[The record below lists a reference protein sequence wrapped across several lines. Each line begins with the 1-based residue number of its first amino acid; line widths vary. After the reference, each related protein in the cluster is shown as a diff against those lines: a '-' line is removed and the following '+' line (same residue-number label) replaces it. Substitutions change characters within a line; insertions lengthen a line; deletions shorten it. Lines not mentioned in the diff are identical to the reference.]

1 MATGQWPTLIDVAQR
16 EGPDGKPLFLAEM
29 MSQTNEILDDAPMVE
44 ANEKTGHEFG
54 FRDSIPSGAWRSYN
68 MGVGYSKSTA
78 GKARVGIGT
87 LAAYSQI
94 DRDLAEDSGDPEAF
108 RESEDIAFMEG
119 LSQTWAETLVYGN
132 TVTNAAQFMGLAPFY
147 NTKST
152 ATAKNATNVIDAGG
166 VGSSNTSF
174 WLIGWNEGTFYCVFP
189 RAGHAGLDMQ
199 DKGDT
204 VPGYDS
210 LGNRF
215 EAYTSYF
222 RWRGGLVPQD
232 WRNGVRI
239 GNIDTTAAGLL
250 GPNPP
255 DLFAY
260 MIQSMYLPPALG
272 KRQSGIGS
280 TDAPR
285 DRSVGVRAVFYMNR
299 TGLHYLHLQAVRNRN
314 VLVRMDDYAGRPV
327 TGFLDIPIRCVD
339 QIINTEGRIV

>member
-29 MSQTNEILDDAPMVE
+29 LSQYNAILDDAPYVE

-54 FRDSIPSGAWRSYN
+54 FRDSIPGGAWRAYN

-94 DRDLAEDSGDPEAF
+94 DRDLAEDSGDPEGF

-119 LSQTWAETLVYGN
+119 LGQTWAQTLFYGN
-132 TVTNAAQFMGLAPFY
+132 TVANPAQFMGLAPFF

-152 ATAKNATNVIDAGG
+152 ATAKNATNVIDGGG
-166 VGSSNTSF
+166 VGSSNTSI
-174 WLIGWNEGTFYCVFP
+174 WLIGWNEGTFYCVYP
-189 RAGHAGLDMQ
+189 RAGKAGLNME

-239 GNIDTTAAGLL
+239 ANIDTTAAGLS

-255 DLFAY
+255 DLFMMLA
-260 MIQSMYLPPALG
+260 QAMYLPPALG
-272 KRQSGIGS
+272 KRQSNITQ

-285 DRSVGVRAVFYMNR
+285 DRSVGVRPVIYLNR
-299 TGLHYLHLQAVRNRN
+299 TGMHWLHVQAARDRN
-314 VLVRMDDYAGRPV
+314 VLLRIEDYAGMPV
-327 TGFLDIPIRCVD
+327 DGFLGIPVKLVD
-339 QIINTEGRIV
+339 QLVNTEGRVV

>member
-1 MATGQWPTLIDVAQR
+1 MATGQWPTLVDVANR

-29 MSQTNEILDDAPMVE
+29 LSQVNEILDDTPFVE

-54 FRDSIPSGAWRSYN
+54 FRDSIPAGAWRSYN

-87 LAAYSQI
+87 LAAYSQV
-94 DRDLAEDSGDPEAF
+94 DRDLAEDSGSVEGF

-119 LSQTWAETLVYGN
+119 LSQTWAETLIYGN
-132 TVTNAAQFMGLAPFY
+132 TVANPAQFMGLAPFY
-147 NTKST
+147 NTVNT
-152 ATAKNATNVIDAGG
+152 ATAKNATNVIDCGG

-174 WLIGWNEGTFYCVFP
+174 WLIGWSEGTFYCAFP
-189 RAGHAGLDMQ
+189 RAGTAGLHME

-222 RWRGGLVPQD
+222 RWRGCLVPQD
-232 WRNGVRI
+232 WRNGVRMA
-239 GNIDTTAAGLL
+239 NIDTTAAGLA

-255 DLFAY
+255 DLFAL
-260 MIQSMYLPPALG
+260 MAQAMYLPPALG

-285 DRSVGVRAVFYMNR
+285 DRSVGVRAVFYVNR
-299 TGLHYLHLQAVRNRN
+299 TGRHWMDIQSVRDRN
-314 VLVRMDDYAGRPV
+314 VLLTTKDYAGAPII
-327 TGFLDIPIRCVD
+327 GFRDVPIKIVD
-339 QIINTEGRIV
+339 QIINTEGRVT